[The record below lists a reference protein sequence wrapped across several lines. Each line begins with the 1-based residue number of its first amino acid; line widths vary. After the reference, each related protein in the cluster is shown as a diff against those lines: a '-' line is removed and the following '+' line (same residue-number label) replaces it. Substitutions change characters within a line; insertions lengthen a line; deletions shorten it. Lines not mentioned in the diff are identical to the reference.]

1 MPGIL
6 GEGSFTDHLA
16 STDVLAMDVSV
27 GLAAVAVALVGASFL
42 QAARTEAA
50 TRGDAS
56 LKGKETME
64 RIENLRFGLLLLLL
78 GGSVAVAA
86 SILGLVAEAW
96 LVGAVA
102 TGAALMVLAVGLVVG
117 VPLLSDPSHGAKFR
131 RKR

>member
-6 GEGSFTDHLA
+6 GEGSFTDRLA

-102 TGAALMVLAVGLVVG
+102 TGAALVVLAVGLVVG

>member
-6 GEGSFTDHLA
+6 GEGSFTDRLA

-50 TRGDAS
+50 TRGNAS

>member
-6 GEGSFTDHLA
+6 GEGSFTDRLA